1 MKNISYI
8 EYRRRVFNT
17 ALLECFS
24 TIQESCV
31 KDETACGDCHAD
43 NLMNISKKM
52 SDNFYKNLLDLENS
66 TIEAT
71 KKKLANSVTFIK
83 DCVSVCESIA
93 ADKYDKAREAGL
105 EIPEDQ
111 QIELGEEGE
120 ALIEKLFDEKSPDLQ
135 VAAVRDATVTAL
147 LAEDKKAQEIKDS
160 LDIAQSQVAA
170 GGDPKVMEET
180 VNRLGNRGPTSLMNA
195 IINAVSAM
203 AVKDVN
209 EASTSPVSVGKVMS
223 ENRQE
228 IKDRAC
234 ILYCLY
240 EASSVFGIKK
250 YTPQEVQKIAEAI
263 YYNKD
268 I

>member
-1 MKNISYI
+1 MKNISFI

-31 KDETACGDCHAD
+31 KDESTVGDSHAEH
-43 NLMNISKKM
+43 LMGISKKM
-52 SDNFYKNLLDLENS
+52 SDNFYKNLLGLETS

-71 KKKLANSVTFIK
+71 KKKLEGSVTFIK
-83 DCVSVCESIA
+83 DCVGICESIA
-93 ADKYDKAREAGL
+93 QDKYDEAQKAGL

-180 VNRLGNRGPTSLMNA
+180 VSRLGNRGPTSLMNA

-209 EASTSPVSVGKVMS
+209 EASSAPVSVGKVMA

-228 IKDRAC
+228 IKDRAT
-234 ILYCLY
+234 LMYCLY

-250 YTPQEVQKIAEAI
+250 YTPKDVQHIAESI